1 MAHSLCR
8 VAKALK
14 GEVTR
19 RAAWQQEQGQWWR
32 LPYTP
37 KYRQVSLALGMG
49 YGQHLWRA
57 LLTLRGRKG
66 RIFSGS
72 IPHAFRTV
80 QLASMVWKQL
90 SCRVGMVEVSGCRR
104 LLPRRSLQNWSHSH
118 KSVPQASVIAMGFS
132 TDFCNGLLSAGTGPL
147 KPVSWGCVDYWS
159 CCEMPTK
166 ERKLALV
173 MSNKNI
179 LHIWIFLQEIKE
191 NHVYFLPFAPQ
202 GSSIWKEFF
211 GRAKGFDWSLWH
223 HH

>member
-14 GEVTR
+14 GEVTHK
-19 RAAWQQEQGQWWR
+19 AAWQQEQGQWWR

-90 SCRVGMVEVSGCRR
+90 SWNGGSFWMQEAPSTKISPELITQSQKR
-104 LLPRRSLQNWSHSH
+104 PPSLGH
-118 KSVPQASVIAMGFS
+118 
-132 TDFCNGLLSAGTGPL
+132 CYGLFYRFLQRPPL
-147 KPVSWGCVDYWS
+147 CWYWS
-159 CCEMPTK
+159 TETSLLRVCWLLELLWDANK
-166 ERKLALV
+166 RKKACPGY
-173 MSNKNI
+173 
-179 LHIWIFLQEIKE
+179 E
-191 NHVYFLPFAPQ
+191 
-202 GSSIWKEFF
+202 
-211 GRAKGFDWSLWH
+211 
-223 HH
+223 